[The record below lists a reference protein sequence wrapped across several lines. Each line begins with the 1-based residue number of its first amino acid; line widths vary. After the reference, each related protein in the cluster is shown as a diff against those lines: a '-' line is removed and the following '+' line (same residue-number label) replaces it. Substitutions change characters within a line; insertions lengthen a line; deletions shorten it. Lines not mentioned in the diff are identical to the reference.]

1 MHPRSRLEPERARR
15 GGDDGILPLINV
27 VFLLLIFFMLAGR
40 LSATDP
46 VPVEPPQSAS
56 PDPWSDAAVV
66 IYLSADGR
74 LAVDETLVNRG
85 RLAEVIRERR
95 AAEGSAS
102 PVQLKA
108 DASAEARSV
117 IDLMSTLRGAGV
129 ESLRL
134 VTIATDG

>member
-1 MHPRSRLEPERARR
+1 MRPPSRLAPERARR
-15 GGDDGILPLINV
+15 GSDDGILPLINV

-46 VPVEPPQSAS
+46 LPVEPPQSAS
-56 PDPWSDAAVV
+56 PDPWRDAPVV

-74 LAVDETLVNRG
+74 LAVDETPVDRE
-85 RLAEVIRERR
+85 RLAEVVRERR
-95 AAEGSAS
+95 AAEGAAS

-108 DASAEARSV
+108 DAVAEARSV

-134 VTIATDG
+134 VTIAADG